1 MTEKILFVDDDLN
14 ILTSLQRQF
23 RSKFQIDTANSGELG
38 LAKFKDQ
45 QSYAVVISDMRMPGM
60 NGVQFLS
67 HVREVSPDSV
77 RIILTGYADL
87 PTVIDAVNEGN
98 IFRFL
103 SKPCHPDIISRTITE
118 CLKQYRLIQAEK
130 ELLEETLKGSIKV
143 LTEVLG
149 LVNPEA
155 FGRSSRLQRLVR
167 DIASQMGIGEV
178 WQFETAAML
187 SQIGCV
193 ILPESTLKKIYQV
206 QKLSEDEKELYLK
219 HPAIAAK
226 LLTHIPRMQ
235 EIAAMI
241 ANQEKHFDG
250 SGFPNN
256 TLREKEIPLG
266 ARILKVALDYD
277 TLETIGHNSLDAIQ
291 VLENSKGWYDP
302 DVLIALKEVIALQ
315 IKYEEQMIM
324 IKDLRE
330 RMIFDQDVRTANGL
344 LLIARGLEV
353 SFPMIERLK
362 IFVRNSSIQE
372 PLRVLVAKR

>member
-23 RSKFQIDTANSGELG
+23 RSKFKIDTANSGELG
-38 LAKFKDQ
+38 LTKFKEQ
-45 QSYAVVISDMRMPGM
+45 QSYAVVVSDMRMPGM

-67 HVREVSPDSV
+67 RVREVSPDSV

-118 CLKQYRLIQAEK
+118 CLKQYRLVQAEK

-143 LTEVLG
+143 LTEVLA

-167 DIASQMGIGEV
+167 DIANQMEIAEV

-193 ILPESTLKKIYQV
+193 ILPETTLKKIYQG
-206 QKLSEDEKELYLK
+206 QKLNEDEIQLYLK

-235 EIAAMI
+235 EIAVMI

-250 SGFPNN
+250 SGFSREP
-256 TLREKEIPLG
+256 LREKEIPLG
-266 ARILKVALDYD
+266 ARILKVALDFD
-277 TLETIGHNSLDAIQ
+277 TLETMGNNSSDAIHL
-291 VLENSKGWYDP
+291 LENRNGWYDP
-302 DVLIALKEVIALQ
+302 EVLIALKMAIGLQ
-315 IKYEEQMIM
+315 MKYEEQSIM

-330 RMIFDQDVRTANGL
+330 KMIFDQDVRTPNGL

-372 PLRVLVAKR
+372 PLRVLVPKR